1 MAATI
6 SSYKNSQQ
14 EEAFMAAYEKS
25 LTLWTVPYET
35 AYVLTKFGE
44 TLVIVSGKE
53 DGKPLVLVPG
63 AGDTSTMWYANAE
76 ALGAVYRI
84 YAIDI
89 LGEWGKSKISSLP
102 ETRKDLADW
111 MAETINGLGLEKPHI
126 AGLSFG
132 GFLTASFACYYP
144 ELIDKIVLLAPAA
157 TFQKFSMMF
166 FIQGFSAMIFPFPSR
181 VEGLLRWMIANGN
194 EYDNAF
200 HDQSMLCFGFGM
212 PKLKVNPIV
221 LSDAELK
228 NIENSTLL
236 LVGDQEVIY
245 DGPKVIE
252 RAKQLIPNVQAE
264 FVSQCGHH
272 IPTEKP
278 EYVNK
283 RILDFLGQVVEAN
296 PSRTRRKLHLV

>member
-1 MAATI
+1 MAETI
-6 SSYKNSQQ
+6 SSFKNSQQ
-14 EEAFMAAYEKS
+14 EEAFMAAYDKT
-25 LTLWTVPYET
+25 LKQLWTVPYET
-35 AYVLTKFGE
+35 TYVPTKFGE
-44 TLVIVSGKE
+44 THVIVSGKK
-53 DGKPLVLVPG
+53 DGKPLVLMSG

-76 ALGAVYRI
+76 ALGSVYRI

-89 LGEWGKSKISSLP
+89 LGEWGKSKINALP
-102 ETRKDLADW
+102 ETRKELADW

-132 GFLTASFACYYP
+132 GFLTTNFACYYP

-166 FIQGFSAMIFPFPSR
+166 FIQGFSAMLLPFQSR
-181 VEGLLRWMIANGN
+181 VEGLLRWMIADGN

-200 HDQSMLCFGFGM
+200 HDQSMLIFGFGM
-212 PKLKVNPIV
+212 PKLKMNPIV

-228 NIENSTLL
+228 SIENPTLL

-245 DGPKVIE
+245 DGPKVIK
-252 RAKQLIPNVQAE
+252 RAKELMPNVQAE
-264 FVSQCGHH
+264 FVNHCGHH

-278 EYVNK
+278 AFVNK
-283 RILDFLGQVVEAN
+283 RVLDFL
-296 PSRTRRKLHLV
+296 S